1 MPYIFATVFLK
12 LTTKS
17 YQYSQVT
24 IGRVQPEPLLDPAF
38 IMSNLSAARPVPPTT
53 ATKKGR
59 GAAGKRKASAS
70 AKEKA
75 EDAKKPVKKT

>member
-1 MPYIFATVFLK
+1 VQYIFATVFLK
-12 LTTKS
+12 PSTKL

-24 IGRVQPEPLLDPAF
+24 IGRVQPEALPDPAF
-38 IMSNLSAARPVPPTT
+38 IMSNLPTARPVPPTT

-59 GAAGKRKASAS
+59 GAGGKRKASAS

-75 EDAKKPVKKT
+75 KDAKKPVKKT